1 MSKAL
6 KYQRINDLNYH
17 HLEINMIWYKTY
29 TFLAKI
35 CFVHAYNSYTWSIS
49 PDWALYILFS
59 RGILPLN
66 EYTYKYEYNSYTWS
80 LTGCNILLHPPHVG
94 LNHTPETPTCKP
106 TVTQPHTLYNSNP
119 GVQWIYDIQISK
131 YLYQRI
137 QISHSMIQIHVSKY
151 CPMDI

>member
-1 MSKAL
+1 MKHITRL
-6 KYQRINDLNYH
+6 GVLR
-17 HLEINMIWYKTY
+17 
-29 TFLAKI
+29 
-35 CFVHAYNSYTWSIS
+35 
-49 PDWALYILFS
+49 
-59 RGILPLN
+59 PLN

-119 GVQWIYDIQISK
+119 GVQWIYDILLSK

-137 QISHSMIQIHVSKY
+137 QISHSIIKIHFQISKNLFHIFDY
-151 CPMDI
+151 EHLKSYPHKFQANPSSRLPRLSPFAA

>member
-1 MSKAL
+1 MLL
-6 KYQRINDLNYH
+6 KLIGLDTKHTQLIL
-17 HLEINMIWYKTY
+17 
-29 TFLAKI
+29 LAKI
-35 CFVHAYNSYTWSIS
+35 CFFLYMHIIHTHEAYHQTGRSIYS
-49 PDWALYILFS
+49 S
-59 RGILPLN
+59 GRILPLN

-119 GVQWIYDIQISK
+119 GVQWIYDILLSK

-137 QISHSMIQIHVSKY
+137 QISHSIIKIHFQISKNLS
-151 CPMDI
+151 